1 MSTLKELEAESK
13 RLKKEEADAK
23 KKAKLEKEIA
33 DMKFRKSP
41 LGKIMKWLDD

>member
-1 MSTLKELEAESK
+1 MSKVEELQKELK